1 LTPQCPSWLCTT
13 RSGTWTGEYLQLR
26 AQYRLRPA
34 AGADSHHIFCS
45 MPELQKLQQL
55 KDETGE
61 LSSADEKRYRALK
74 RTAERELLM
83 VSSVPAQEPLGCSL
97 WAEDLERLVCS
108 SQKPGSMS
116 VPLLL
121 KTWRDLIF
129 LICAI
134 VRNIAA
140 TPVSLQSN
148 KPVHQSWSLSLGVVP
163 PAQYCPRDYW
173 QTQLCQCWGVCSR
186 RLYHLKVDAHGPWD
200 VHTWAAG
207 EVASLLVGELSVES
221 QSGATQ

>member
-1 LTPQCPSWLCTT
+1 
-13 RSGTWTGEYLQLR
+13 
-26 AQYRLRPA
+26 
-34 AGADSHHIFCS
+34 

-83 VSSVPAQEPLGCSL
+83 VSSVPAQEPWGCSL

-108 SQKPGSMS
+108 SQKPGTMS

-121 KTWRDLIF
+121 KTWRALTF

-134 VRNIAA
+134 VRDIAA
-140 TPVSLQSN
+140 TPVSSLTNQSI
-148 KPVHQSWSLSLGVVP
+148 KAGVSALG
-163 PAQYCPRDYW
+163 
-173 QTQLCQCWGVCSR
+173 
-186 RLYHLKVDAHGPWD
+186 
-200 VHTWAAG
+200 
-207 EVASLLVGELSVES
+207 
-221 QSGATQ
+221 